1 LKFKAA
7 CIQLCSSN
15 NVDDN
20 LSKILN
26 YSKQAIANNSE
37 FIMTP
42 ENCSLFS
49 LDKEELLNKTENYK
63 NNKFIF
69 SICDFVKKN
78 KVWFLIGGMPVKDNK
93 NKLFNRSILIDK
105 NGKIVNFYDK
115 IHMFDVKL
123 PNGEVYEE
131 SKKFEPGKVI
141 KTHNLPWGKLG
152 LTICYD
158 LRFPLMYRKLTKDG
172 AKFISVPSAFTK
184 NTGERHWHIL
194 LRARAIENICYIFA
208 PAQTGKHQNKRE
220 TYGHSLIVS
229 PDGKILAEKK
239 SGEGIIIADIN
250 TDHIGKLRSQ
260 IPSLKKD

>member
-1 LKFKAA
+1 MKFKAT

-26 YSKQAIANNSE
+26 FSKQAVENNSE

-49 LDKEELLNKTENYK
+49 LDKDELLNKTEDYK

-78 KVWFLIGGMPVKDNK
+78 KVWFLIGGMPVKDK
-93 NKLFNRSILIDK
+93 ENKLFNRSILIDK

-131 SKKFEPGKVI
+131 SKKFEPGKAI

-172 AKFISVPSAFTK
+172 AIFISVPSAFTK

-208 PAQTGKHQNKRE
+208 PAQTGRHPNERQ

-229 PDGKILAEKK
+229 PDGEILSEKK
-239 SGEGIIIADIN
+239 SGEGIIIADID
-250 TDHIGKLRSQ
+250 TDHISKLRSQ
-260 IPSLKKD
+260 IPSLEKD